1 MDGNHIVTGSKR
13 CVGNNQ
19 SGEEAAEICADSVLG
34 LQDESFKTEAVSVDS
49 IPIMLI
55 GNWKEK
61 MVTINTFIIQRAEQ
75 FINLIQPWNW
85 KIELM
90 LLRIRGG
97 GEGGPL
103 NNLLQPDGWECL
115 NIFYLKLLEI

>member
-1 MDGNHIVTGSKR
+1 MLFFFQVDGNHIVTGSKR

-19 SGEEAAEICADSVLG
+19 RGEEAAEICADSVLG

-75 FINLIQPWNW
+75 FINLIQPRNW

-97 GEGGPL
+97 GRGAL
-103 NNLLQPDGWECL
+103 
-115 NIFYLKLLEI
+115 